1 MVGPQSAG
9 YGHDDHDRPAAQTRK
24 LDQMTAELTAL
35 ALAGLLQVV
44 QYVLMAVPANLQLGP
59 QQTGGPRDKPL
70 ELTGVAG
77 RLKRAMDN
85 HFEGLILFT
94 IAVVVVTLGEQ
105 SSAYTEACA
114 WIYLGARVLYIPA
127 YAVAISYLRSLVWAV
142 GFGATVAMI
151 ASALV

>member
-1 MVGPQSAG
+1 
-9 YGHDDHDRPAAQTRK
+9 
-24 LDQMTAELTAL
+24 MTPELTAL

-44 QYVLMAVPANLQLGP
+44 QFVLMAVPANLQLGP
-59 QQTGGPRDKPL
+59 HKTGGPRDVPL
-70 ELTGVAG
+70 EVTGTAG

-105 SSAYTEACA
+105 STAYTQTCA
-114 WIYLGARVLYIPA
+114 WVYLGARVLYVPA
-127 YAVAISYLRSLVWAV
+127 YVVAISYLRSAVWAV

-151 ASALV
+151 VAALI